1 MCVWGGRERGKGRE
15 ERQEGRGERRERNTE
30 IRSKFSGTIRCLQ
43 SEDNGQEV
51 DSLSSM
57 CTLDSKLR
65 SAIRQGGKCL
75 HLLSH
80 LASPGFNIFNSFLNS
95 SERCSFPFP
104 GFFTT
109 PFGSVT
115 QVHREDMFG
124 PQLLGSLT
132 LISCWLLL
140 NLPLDSCNI
149 YKYKACLIY
158 QVSLFL

>member
-1 MCVWGGRERGKGRE
+1 MRKRRVGREREEGRE
-15 ERQEGRGERRERNTE
+15 ERQEGREERRERNTE
-30 IRSKFSGTIRCLQ
+30 TRSVFSGTIRCLQ
-43 SEDNGQEV
+43 KSEDNVQEV
-51 DSLSSM
+51 HSLSSM

-95 SERCSFPFP
+95 SERRSFPFP
-104 GFFTT
+104 VFFTT

-115 QVHREDMFG
+115 QVHREDMFR

-132 LISCWLLL
+132 LISC
-140 NLPLDSCNI
+140 
-149 YKYKACLIY
+149 
-158 QVSLFL
+158 